1 MPAIFQYEFM
11 VRALVGGMIAG
22 GIAPVLGT
30 FLVLRRVSLI
40 ADTLAHGALL
50 GVAIGLATG
59 IFPLLTTFVT
69 VTVAAIAIELMR
81 SRGRLPGD
89 LALAVVLYTV
99 LAGAVIVISWA
110 RGFNVDLLDFLFGS
124 ILSLTTADLWA
135 LAGLGALVAVAV
147 TVFFV
152 ELAQTSF
159 DDDLARV
166 SGVPVDWVNLGL
178 AVVTGATIA
187 LGMRILG
194 VLLVGALIVVPVLAA
209 QSLARSLR
217 GAIAAAAIIGIA
229 SVVTGLIAAFY
240 ADLSASGAIVIAAVG
255 FLVVAQAV
263 RRLRTRRVR

>member
-1 MPAIFQYEFM
+1 MPSILQYDFM
-11 VRALVGGMIAG
+11 IRALIGGVLAG
-22 GIAPVLGT
+22 GLAPVLGT

-59 IFPLLTTFVT
+59 IFPLLTTFTAVT
-69 VTVAAIAIELMR
+69 IAAIAIELMR
-81 SRGRLPGD
+81 SRGKLPGD
-89 LALAVVLYTV
+89 LALAVVLYSA
-99 LAGAVIVISWA
+99 LAGAVIVIGKA
-110 RGFNVDLLDFLFGS
+110 RGFNVDLFDFLFGS
-124 ILSLTTADLWA
+124 VLSLTAADLWYLAA
-135 LAGLGALVAVAV
+135 LAVLVAAGV
-147 TVFFV
+147 TAFFV

-166 SGVPVDWVNLGL
+166 SGVRVNWVNMGL

-217 GAIAAAAIIGIA
+217 GAVAAAALIGVA
-229 SVVTGLIAAFY
+229 STVTGLTAAFY
-240 ADLSASGAIVIAAVG
+240 ADLSASGAIVLSAVG
-255 FLVVAQAV
+255 FLAVVRGA
-263 RRLRTRRVR
+263 RWLRFRRVR